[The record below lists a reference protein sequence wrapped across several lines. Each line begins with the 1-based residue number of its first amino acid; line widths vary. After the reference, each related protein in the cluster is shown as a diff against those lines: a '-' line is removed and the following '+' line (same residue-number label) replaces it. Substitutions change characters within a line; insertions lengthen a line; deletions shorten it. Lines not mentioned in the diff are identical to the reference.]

1 MSSLSVSMPGD
12 IDTKAP
18 ISQKNM
24 DYSIFKALNFNM
36 DGIEAA
42 LICYDVMCQW
52 SVHMKDR
59 VAGSKHLKIPHSL
72 ELRLGI
78 GLFHIH
84 GHQDTCLARYSPSF
98 IEGGRQ
104 IDGETIETLWAP
116 LNEISRSTR
125 GMYTSHRREVIDD
138 HMNDSNWKKLVD
150 LGRLPSTGTA
160 SELTEIVQSMPYLN
174 ATAGHFPGSCSAR
187 QRLII

>member
-1 MSSLSVSMPGD
+1 MPSK
-12 IDTKAP
+12 TEAP
-18 ISQKNM
+18 ESQKNM

-36 DGIEAA
+36 GGIEVA
-42 LICYDVMCQW
+42 LICYNVMCQW

-59 VAGSKHLKIPHSL
+59 VTGSRYLRIPDSL
-72 ELRLGI
+72 ELRFGI

-104 IDGETIETLWAP
+104 IDGETIEMLWAL

-125 GMYTSHRREVIDD
+125 GMLTSHRREVIDD
-138 HMNDSNWKKLVD
+138 HINDSNWKKLVD
-150 LGRLPSTGTA
+150 LGRLPLTGTA
-160 SELTEIVQSMPYLN
+160 SELTEIMQLTLYPN
-174 ATAGHFPGSCSAR
+174 TTTRHFLGQFSVR
-187 QRLII
+187 